1 MLPFRR
7 VILLSLLVLGVLSV
21 PAFPAD
27 HPHQRQCGTQPA
39 SAFLRTTDGD
49 GGIYLPSTG
58 VLRILIV
65 FASFPDDTTAHPYW
79 PARQAPLF
87 MTSFIDPDT
96 ITRSTGPFNLTH
108 YFHQM
113 SLGKLHVIGDAVW
126 VESKHSQ
133 EEYRASGSY
142 GAANMAILPES
153 VDPVVDFS
161 QYDNWTR
168 TANFTHVNA
177 PDSIVDMVVM
187 VWRTTM
193 WGYLGEASLGYKPA
207 IPADGKR
214 IAMGYPAYLPMPVGS
229 GVTCEYPYGD
239 TPVRVMRTMVHE
251 LSHWLLGIFHP
262 YNGSKPDGKFQ
273 YWGMLCNGERVSGC
287 ANTYDRERLGW
298 IEPRVVQPPVTMTLG
313 DFITT
318 GDAAKYHP
326 PAGEPDEYIYLEN
339 HQGLS
344 VFDDVTAEPGDHGVW
359 LLHQQGPYI
368 EMDNLRI
375 LPADGLWQWHAT
387 GAATSCFGTS
397 VPVYAR
403 GEPDILTGLSHRDQ
417 IPTPASLVQW
427 MVAYRDAGG
436 EVSCGAHFAGSGFRG
451 AFDTADVRIFSPYSN
466 PAARTWA
473 GAPAGVGCEVTA
485 QTGSMMTLSFSDDPL
500 ALSPARRHLGVP
512 PDDPRG
518 DVLML
523 AWGAHWPSGPPV
535 ESDVVWSELERI
547 VGPDGGWT
555 PIYAGTAFTFRDSSL
570 LHDSTGTIPV
580 RYRVRVRDADGR
592 YSAWSDEHRSRAAGM
607 TGVAVADVPD
617 GHALLCNYPNPF
629 NPSTSIAF
637 SVPSAGWT
645 TVVVTDILGRIVR
658 ELHDGPAAAGHHL
671 LRWDG
676 MDGRGTPVAAGV
688 YVCRLSAGPITRTHT
703 MILVK

>member
-1 MLPFRR
+1 MLPLLMLG
-7 VILLSLLVLGVLSV
+7 LLSR
-21 PAFPAD
+21 PASAAD
-27 HPHQRQCGTQPA
+27 HPHTRQCGTHPA
-39 SAFLRTTDGD
+39 ATLLRTADGD
-49 GGIYLPSTG
+49 GGIYLPSAG

-65 FASFPDDTTAHPYW
+65 FASFPDDTTAHAYW

-87 MTSFIDPDT
+87 MNSFIDPDT
-96 ITRSTGPFNLTH
+96 VTRSTGPFNLTH
-108 YFHQM
+108 YFRQM

-126 VESKHSQ
+126 VESQHSQ

-142 GAANMAILPES
+142 GAANMAIIPES

-161 QYDNWTR
+161 RYDSWTR
-168 TANFTHVNA
+168 TANYTHVNA

-273 YWGMLCNGERVSGC
+273 YWGMLCNGERMSGC
-287 ANTYDRERLGW
+287 ANTYDRASLGW
-298 IEPRVVQPPVTMTLG
+298 ITPRVVQPPATITLG

-318 GDAAKYHP
+318 GDAARYHP
-326 PAGEPDEYIYLEN
+326 PGGDPDEYIYCEN

-344 VFDDVTAEPGDHGVW
+344 VFDDVTAEAADRGVW

-375 LPADGLWQWHAT
+375 LPADGMWQWSVA
-387 GAATSCFGTS
+387 GPPTSCFGTT
-397 VPVYAR
+397 VPVYTR
-403 GEPDILTGLSHRDQ
+403 GAPDILTGYSHRDQ

-427 MVAYRDAGG
+427 MLAHRNADGV
-436 EVSCGAHFAGSGFRG
+436 VSCGPHFAGSGFRG
-451 AFDTADVRIFSPYSN
+451 AFDTAGVRVFSPYSN
-466 PAARTWA
+466 PAVRTWA
-473 GAPAGVGCEVTA
+473 GTPAGVGFEIAARSGSEVTVSVA
-485 QTGSMMTLSFSDDPL
+485 ADPL

-512 PDDPRG
+512 PDAHAG
-518 DVLML
+518 SALTL
-523 AWGAHWPSGPPV
+523 AWGSQWASGPQV

-547 VGPDGGWT
+547 VGPGETWV
-555 PIYAGTAFTFRDSSL
+555 PFSAGAAFTFRDSSL
-570 LHDSTGTIPV
+570 IYDTTGTIPV
-580 RYRVRVRDADGR
+580 RFRVRVRDAGGR
-592 YSAWSDEHRSRAAGM
+592 YSDWSEVHHARAAGM
-607 TGVAVADVPD
+607 TGVATSDVPD
-617 GHALLCNYPNPF
+617 EHAELCNYPNPF

-637 SVPSAGWT
+637 SIPAAGWT

-658 ELHDGPAAAGHHL
+658 ELHDGPAAAGRHL

-676 MDGRGTPVAAGV
+676 RDGRGIPVAAGV
-688 YVCRLSAGPITRTHT
+688 YVCRLQAGPIVRTQT
-703 MILVK
+703 MLLVK